1 MLKSIA
7 RLQQKDEK
15 MKDVKNRIIVLMGGQ
30 GAGKGTHA
38 KNLVEQ
44 KGFRYI
50 ETGAILRGLPPESP
64 AKQIMARGELV
75 PDTEL
80 FKIIGNAIETS
91 GKSDM
96 ILDGFPRNR
105 EQAQWFVKKYVSLE
119 SPYEIHVLHL
129 ELPEKV
135 MRERIANRI
144 KEGGGRADDA
154 DPAVVQKRLAE
165 FKNKTLPAI
174 EFLQNANGVHFYAVD
189 VSQPDFTTNFLN
201 VCKALGI
208 DSIDKSKIRVN
219 VAELKLCNQR

>member
-1 MLKSIA
+1 MENKKS
-7 RLQQKDEK
+7 K
-15 MKDVKNRIIVLMGGQ
+15 IIVLMGGQ

-38 KNLVEQ
+38 KNLIAQ
-44 KGFRYI
+44 KGFKYV

-75 PDTEL
+75 PDSEL
-80 FKIIGNAIETS
+80 FKIIDNAIETIGNAIETS

-105 EQAQWFVKKYVSLE
+105 EQAQWFVNQYVSLE

-129 ELPEKV
+129 SLPEKV
-135 MRERIANRI
+135 MLDRIANRV
-144 KEGGGRADDA
+144 KEGGGRADDQ

-165 FKNKTLPAI
+165 FKTKTLPAI

-219 VAELKLCNQR
+219 VAELQSFKQR

>member
-1 MLKSIA
+1 
-7 RLQQKDEK
+7 
-15 MKDVKNRIIVLMGGQ
+15 MGGQ

-44 KGFRYI
+44 KGFKYI

-80 FKIIGNAIETS
+80 FKIIDNAIKSCGNA
-91 GKSDM
+91 DM
-96 ILDGFPRNR
+96 ILDGFPRNV
-105 EQAQWFVKKYVSLE
+105 EQAKWLVNQYVSLK
-119 SPYEIHVLHL
+119 SPYDIHVLHL
-129 ELPEKV
+129 SLPEKV
-135 MRERIANRI
+135 MLERISNRV
-144 KEGGGRADDA
+144 KEGGGRADDQ

-174 EFLQNANGVHFYAVD
+174 EFLQNANGVHFYDVD

-201 VCKALGI
+201 VCKALGMDNI
-208 DSIDKSKIRVN
+208 DLSKIRVN
-219 VAELKLCNQR
+219 VAELKCCH

>member
-1 MLKSIA
+1 MENLKSK
-7 RLQQKDEK
+7 L
-15 MKDVKNRIIVLMGGQ
+15 IVLMGGQ

-44 KGFRYI
+44 KGFKYI

-80 FKIIGNAIETS
+80 FKIIDNAIKSCGNA
-91 GKSDM
+91 DM
-96 ILDGFPRNR
+96 ILDGFPRNV
-105 EQAQWFVKKYVSLE
+105 EQAKWLVNQYVSLK
-119 SPYEIHVLHL
+119 SPYDIHVLHL
-129 ELPEKV
+129 SLPEKV
-135 MRERIANRI
+135 MLERISNRV
-144 KEGGGRADDA
+144 KEGGGRADDQ

-174 EFLQNANGVHFYAVD
+174 EFLQNANGVHFYDVD

-201 VCKALGI
+201 VCKALGMDNI
-208 DSIDKSKIRVN
+208 DLSKIRVN
-219 VAELKLCNQR
+219 VAELKCCH